1 MVYCSLCNIAQCFEE
16 EAPMLMPEDIT
27 AFSPALSTV
36 EDLESRTKSQKTDNI
51 DRRMKEA
58 VVYPETMTLDD
69 GVLELVN
76 DLSRYKRISKM
87 FEIAILRSI
96 D

>member
-1 MVYCSLCNIAQCFEE
+1 
-16 EAPMLMPEDIT
+16 MLMPEDIT

-58 VVYPETMTLDD
+58 VVYLETTTLDD

-87 FEIAILRSI
+87 FEIAILRPI

>member
-1 MVYCSLCNIAQCFEE
+1 MSYRGTYQLIKPLKPAQATRPLTKRQIRPYLMVYCSLCNIAQCFEE

-51 DRRMKEA
+51 DGRMKEA
-58 VVYPETMTLDD
+58 VV
-69 GVLELVN
+69 
-76 DLSRYKRISKM
+76 
-87 FEIAILRSI
+87 
-96 D
+96 